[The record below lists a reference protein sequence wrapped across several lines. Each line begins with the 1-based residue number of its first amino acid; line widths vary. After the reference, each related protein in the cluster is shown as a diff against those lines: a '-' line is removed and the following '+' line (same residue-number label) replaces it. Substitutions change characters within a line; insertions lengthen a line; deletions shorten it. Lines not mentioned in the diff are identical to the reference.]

1 MRLSNDRNRR
11 RSSIIGKLAPLGTSP
26 PKGSS
31 HLENDA
37 SAAQDSKPKTQT
49 VNLVFTNQRERRSSS
64 SLAEPMDM
72 YTHPLVKQQQLQLA
86 FNVKM
91 AQAAQVRHI
100 WTTHRV
106 STLCMLNEPPA
117 AARLR
122 LKQHPLR
129 FRCVTGARLG
139 CRGCV
144 RMFSFSR
151 AMLTAA
157 CGRCAERR
165 RGAQRARAHSRH
177 QPQHAFVAAHSAAA
191 AAGGVARRPA
201 HRERHQSQIQGAT
214 TIREGPDVS

>member
-139 CRGCV
+139 LPWLCANVLVLAGHADSSLWAV
-144 RMFSFSR
+144 RR
-151 AMLTAA
+151 AAT
-157 CGRCAERR
+157 RR
-165 RGAQRARAHSRH
+165 SKG
-177 QPQHAFVAAHSAAA
+177 
-191 AAGGVARRPA
+191 
-201 HRERHQSQIQGAT
+201 
-214 TIREGPDVS
+214 